1 MTDIARPARDADHP
15 SVSVQSGRASP
26 LSDHDPVTAW
36 PTIGRMPLSFR
47 NRVMRLLLAVAEN
60 TKLSQ
65 KKRRVAL
72 AEIQNIL
79 KAEHELKIYG
89 TVKAKRKEEQ
99 VRAERAAKMQAKI
112 ERRRLQILAK
122 GKEIKAAAKP
132 PVRPVN
138 SSGNPLGV

>member
-1 MTDIARPARDADHP
+1 
-15 SVSVQSGRASP
+15 
-26 LSDHDPVTAW
+26 
-36 PTIGRMPLSFR
+36 MPLSFR